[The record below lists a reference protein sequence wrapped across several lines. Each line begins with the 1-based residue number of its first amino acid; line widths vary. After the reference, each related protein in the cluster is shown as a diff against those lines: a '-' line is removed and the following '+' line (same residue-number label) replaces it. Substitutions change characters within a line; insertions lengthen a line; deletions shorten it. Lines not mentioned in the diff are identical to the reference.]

1 MKEHVAAYGVLGVE
15 LSASADEIKRKY
27 HELARSYHPDRWP
40 RDSPRHAE
48 ATARM
53 QQVNEAYGLIC
64 DAPMRTVT
72 ERHVRFDGASI
83 GADGKG
89 SVWARPIVV
98 SAGLETILNGLGG
111 AGVGLL
117 IVAWLWSIEMPG
129 AALYGW
135 LVPLIIGVVSLE
147 RGGLRGVIMFLWEL
161 VTCWRRL

>member
-53 QQVNEAYGLIC
+53 QQVNLAYRLIRE
-64 DAPMRTVT
+64 APMRAVT
-72 ERHVRFDGASI
+72 ERHARFDDATI
-83 GADGKG
+83 AADAKG
-89 SVWARPIVV
+89 SVWVRSVV
-98 SAGLETILNGLGG
+98 DSAAVEAVLRGLCGVC
-111 AGVGLL
+111 VGLW
-117 IVAWLWSIEMPG
+117 IVAWLSSIELPG

-135 LVPLIIGVVSLE
+135 LIPLIIGFVATE
-147 RGGLRGVIMFLWEL
+147 PGGIQRVGRLLMFLL
-161 VTCWRRL
+161 SR